1 MLWMFLVSNII
12 GCSYTRHIKRLEAP
26 EQDHWAALRVFMKE
40 EQKKNYLTR
49 KTRSERDEFLKS
61 LGLWDKYYSLDE
73 KRREDILS
81 FNVQEGWNQ
90 EELLMSWGVPY
101 KKQMEAG
108 SKHGVS
114 AERWIYRFE
123 EHSDKKTGKRY
134 ILIWEEYSKTEY
146 KADRVFEREVV
157 IDDHGRPE
165 WTDNIISQIIDK

>member
-12 GCSYTRHIKRLEAP
+12 GCSYMRHVKRLEAP
-26 EQDHWAALRVFMKE
+26 EKDHWAALRVFMQE
-40 EQKKNYLTR
+40 DQKKEYLTR
-49 KTRSERDEFLKS
+49 KTKTERDLYLQELN
-61 LGLWDKYYSLDE
+61 LWDKFYNLDE

-81 FNVQEGWNQ
+81 YNVQKGGNQ

-101 KKQMEAG
+101 KTQMEPT

-114 AERWIYRFE
+114 AERWVYRFE
-123 EHSDKKTGKRY
+123 EHSNKKTGERY

-165 WTDNIISQIIDK
+165 RTDNIISQIIDK